1 MMKIHI
7 PQFIASALAI
17 ALLSSCGSNPEKET
31 KTIDTVAVSQNA
43 EMLDA
48 VDQLI
53 SKLPKP
59 SDIPNLIAMT
69 GAEYEAKLLN
79 PLENAEKV
87 LDNSSKAAFNIGVFG
102 SDVGYLA
109 AYEKGQEA
117 IKMFAV
123 SKKLGEKIGVS
134 NAFDPSILSRIEKN
148 LGKRD
153 SLISIT
159 DASLA
164 HSASILQS
172 NEQMKN
178 ASLLMAGAFIEGL
191 YLNCGLIH
199 DYPPTGLPKIE
210 QDKILVPL
218 VNSVIKQ
225 EAALESLIELLK
237 KVNDNDELV
246 SKLIGQLEVAQAIY
260 KKAEWPKKIAENK
273 GDMIPTEKDI
283 HDMANS
289 ISEIRNSWIK

>member
-1 MMKIHI
+1 M
-7 PQFIASALAI
+7 PFI
-17 ALLSSCGSNPEKET
+17 
-31 KTIDTVAVSQNA
+31 
-43 EMLDA
+43 
-48 VDQLI
+48 
-53 SKLPKP
+53 P